1 MLRSMTG
8 FGRGTGRAGA
18 DPSTEATVEVRAVNG
33 RHAEVTVRAP
43 RELAPHEA
51 SLQARVREALGR
63 GSVSVHVTLQRG
75 AGAAPAARVD
85 AAAALAAARLLD
97 RLRFEAGLDPATAPI
112 TLDHLLRFPE
122 VLAAPDDPAADEARR
137 ADALA
142 ATEAALE
149 AALADADAM
158 RRREGEALA
167 RDLAARVGALE
178 VHLEAVETRAPARVA
193 EARERLMARL
203 AALLGDTPEAA
214 RLDPAR
220 LEAEVALLADRL
232 DVTEECVRLR
242 SHLAQF
248 RAALAAPDAGRRL
261 GFLVQEI
268 GREVNTI
275 GSKANDPAVAH
286 VAVAM
291 KEELEKIREQVQN
304 VL

>member
-18 DPSTEATVEVRAVNG
+18 NPPTEATVEVRAVNG

-51 SLQARVREALGR
+51 ALQARVREALGR
-63 GSVSVHVTLQRG
+63 GSVTVHVALRRG
-75 AGAAPAARVD
+75 GAAPVARVD
-85 AAAALAAARLLD
+85 AAAACAVARLLD

-122 VLAAPDDPAADEARR
+122 VLAAPDDDPAADDARR
-137 ADALA
+137 AEALA

-149 AALADADAM
+149 AALAETDAM

-167 RDLAARVGALE
+167 RDLAARTDALE
-178 VHLEAVETRAPARVA
+178 AHLAAVEARAPARVA
-193 EARERLMARL
+193 EARERLTARL
-203 AALLGDTPEAA
+203 AALLGNPPEAP

-248 RAALAAPDAGRRL
+248 RAALATADAGRRL
-261 GFLVQEI
+261 GFLVQEL

-275 GSKANDPAVAH
+275 GS
-286 VAVAM
+286 
-291 KEELEKIREQVQN
+291 
-304 VL
+304 